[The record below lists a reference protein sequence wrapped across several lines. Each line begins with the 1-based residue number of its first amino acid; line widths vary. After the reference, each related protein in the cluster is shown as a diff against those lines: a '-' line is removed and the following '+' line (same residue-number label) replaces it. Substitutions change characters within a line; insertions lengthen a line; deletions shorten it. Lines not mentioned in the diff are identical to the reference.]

1 LIPFQLA
8 RVGCA
13 SSSARITHVSSF
25 HDLEASSFH
34 GEGEARVDNVF
45 FGGSVDRFLE
55 FFEIMEENFKPHLK
69 LFTSIDGNVVSGSG
83 ERLGNGSLKILK
95 SRRKMLTHRE

>member
-1 LIPFQLA
+1 M
-8 RVGCA
+8 
-13 SSSARITHVSSF
+13 
-25 HDLEASSFH
+25 
-34 GEGEARVDNVF
+34 DNVF

-83 ERLGNGSLKILK
+83 ERLGNGSLKKIQLLE
-95 SRRKMLTHRE
+95 SRRKMMTHRE